1 MAVKNSSSDQTPPVQ
16 GLKSPQPPNQ
26 ALQNQ
31 IAASTGNTGEKGKG
45 NKNTAIQPAPP
56 KESPKNNTIF
66 TALMEAVNSI
76 KRIFTALMEEVNS
89 IKNALVGPNS
99 IKDALI
105 GPTNSIKAVLAGT
118 ATSIKEALDG
128 TNKTNAE
135 IKNSLEEISNK
146 LSTITNNTSGSQ
158 TAISDDDVK
167 KFLAGFEQSTI
178 LKGLRSGISSLNENF
193 STYSASFTTYS
204 SSILEQPS
212 NKEVIA
218 ALKELENSIPSVITD
233 ETSKLSDNFNN
244 HIKSNLEQ
252 FAGNIP
258 EFPNLEKFMENSEAA
273 WSSVVDSL
281 TQKFSESIKD
291 LNQQKTPGSDGN
303 NQADDSNGKIL
314 RFPKGYLRQFFTK
327 IRYVFW

>member
-56 KESPKNNTIF
+56 KEPPKNNTIF
-66 TALMEAVNSI
+66 TALMEA
-76 KRIFTALMEEVNS
+76 VNS

-118 ATSIKEALDG
+118 ANSIKEALDGTATSIKEALDG

-135 IKNSLEEISNK
+135 IKKSLEEISNK
-146 LSTITNNTSGSQ
+146 LSTITENTSGSQ
-158 TAISDDDVK
+158 TGISDDDVK

-204 SSILEQPS
+204 SNILQQPS

-218 ALKELENSIPSVITD
+218 ALKELENSIPSVITIGTD
-233 ETSKLSDNFNN
+233 KLSTDFNN

-252 FAGNIP
+252 FAGSIP
-258 EFPNLEKFMENSEAA
+258 KFPNLEKFMENREAA

-291 LNQQKTPGSDGN
+291 LNQQKIPGSGN